1 MDYDVAVIGAGH
13 NGLVAANYLAR
24 AGQRV
29 IVLEARDIVG
39 GHRLEKHM
47 WQTHLVA
54 DGGDIGKALE
64 KLKELRRMHD
74 RIRNR

>member
-29 IVLEARDIVG
+29 RNPASTHHAVELARIAPWRDRWDLLGLELTPAEKARVG
-39 GHRLEKHM
+39 
-47 WQTHLVA
+47 
-54 DGGDIGKALE
+54 
-64 KLKELRRMHD
+64 
-74 RIRNR
+74 